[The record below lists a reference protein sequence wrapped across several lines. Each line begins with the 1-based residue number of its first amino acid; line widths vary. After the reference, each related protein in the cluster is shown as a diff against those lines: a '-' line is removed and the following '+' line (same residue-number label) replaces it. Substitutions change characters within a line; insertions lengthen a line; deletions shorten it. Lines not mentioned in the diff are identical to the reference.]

1 MARVTANLFIGGGLN
16 DAVFVAPKATSFPT
30 GLAAP
35 SATFKEFGWLG
46 EDGMEFSPN
55 VDRKEFRAHQAG
67 TIVRRKITQ
76 SGRTVKV
83 VALETNKNVL
93 DLYNPGTVW
102 VDNTTYVTGTIPE
115 GIATVEM
122 AWIVDSYDT
131 TNSYQERYMFTG
143 EATPTGSFKLGVE
156 DIKAYEFEI
165 AIYGSI
171 SYISNSAS
179 LIADVT

>member
-1 MARVTANLFIGGGLN
+1 MARVTNNLFIGGGLS
-16 DAVFVAPKATSFPT
+16 DAVFVAPSGTSFPT

-46 EDGMEFSPN
+46 EDGIEFSPN

-83 VALETNKNVL
+83 VALENNKNVL
-93 DLYNPGTVW
+93 DLYNPGTTW
-102 VDNTTYVTGTIPE
+102 VDSTTYVTGTIPE
-115 GIATVEM
+115 GIATVQM
-122 AWIVDSYDT
+122 AWIIDSYDT
-131 TNSYQERYMFTG
+131 TTGYQDRYCFTG

-156 DIKAYEFEI
+156 DIKAFEFEI
-165 AIYGSI
+165 AIYGSML
-171 SYISNSAS
+171 YLSNSTS